1 MRNNLDIENLFSEPV
16 GVFKSFR
23 PLKNT
28 ESLYMH
34 KELQNLGPNV
44 GNKVSKN
51 TYVLKSEELS
61 ELHSFCLDALSEFT
75 TAVYGRPLDLR
86 ITQSWLNLT
95 ESGQFHHL
103 HSHPNS
109 VVSGV
114 YYVQTSELDR
124 IEFARSEVIGS
135 YDIVIPN
142 GSWNSWNSKTWW
154 IPTPQGSLILF
165 KSTLKHH
172 VPPVISTDSR
182 ISLSF
187 NTFFS
192 KDFGSETALSLVE
205 MPYGNK

>member
-1 MRNNLDIENLFSEPV
+1 MDITSLFNEPV

-23 PLKNT
+23 PLKDS
-28 ESLYMH
+28 ESLYIH
-34 KELQNLGPNV
+34 KELQNIGPNV

-61 ELHSFCLDALSEFT
+61 ELHSFCLDALSNFT
-75 TAVYGRPLDLR
+75 TTVYGETLDLR

-124 IEFARSEVIGS
+124 IEFERAYRPML
-135 YDIVIPN
+135 YDIVIQSSN
-142 GSWNSWNSKTWW
+142 WNIWNSKTWW
-154 IPTPQGSLILF
+154 IPTPQGSLLLF
-165 KSTLKHH
+165 NSTLKHH

-192 KDFGSETALSLVE
+192 KDFGSKETLSLVD

>member
-1 MRNNLDIENLFSEPV
+1 MDIENLFSEPV

-23 PLKNT
+23 PLNDS
-28 ESLYMH
+28 ESLYIH
-34 KELQNLGPNV
+34 KELQDIGPNV
-44 GNKVSKN
+44 GNKVSSN
-51 TYVLKSEELS
+51 TFVLKSEELS
-61 ELHSFCLDALSEFT
+61 ELHSFCLDALNEFT
-75 TAVYGRPLDLR
+75 TTVYGQPLNLR

-109 VVSGV
+109 VISGV
-114 YYVQTSELDR
+114 YYVQTSKSDR
-124 IEFARSEVIGS
+124 IEFARPEGTGL

-142 GSWNSWNSKTWW
+142 DSWNIWNSKTWW
-154 IPTPQGSLILF
+154 MPTPQGSLVLF

-172 VPPVISTDSR
+172 VPPVISADSR

-192 KDFGSETALSLVE
+192 KDFGSEQTLSLVE

>member
-1 MRNNLDIENLFSEPV
+1 MDITNLFSEPV
-16 GVFKSFR
+16 GVFNSFR
-23 PLKNT
+23 PLKDS
-28 ESLYMH
+28 ESLYIH
-34 KELQNLGPNV
+34 KELQDLGPNV

-61 ELHSFCLDALSEFT
+61 ELHSFCLDALSKFT
-75 TAVYGRPLDLR
+75 TAVYGGPLDLR
-86 ITQSWLNLT
+86 ITQSWLNIT

-103 HSHPNS
+103 HSHSNS

-142 GSWNSWNSKTWW
+142 DSWNSWNSKTWW
-154 IPTPQGSLILF
+154 ISTPQGSLFLF

-192 KDFGSETALSLVE
+192 KDFGSKETLSLVD
-205 MPYGNK
+205 MPYGHK